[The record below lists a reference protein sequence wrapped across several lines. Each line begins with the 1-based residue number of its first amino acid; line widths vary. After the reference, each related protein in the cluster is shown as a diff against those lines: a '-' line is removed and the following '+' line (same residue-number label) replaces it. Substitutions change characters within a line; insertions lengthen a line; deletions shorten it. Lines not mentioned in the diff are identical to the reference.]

1 MEGMPNEGK
10 HLLLFLII
18 CAVAFWRANLP
29 NFTEKGVFIR
39 ASVVGDVFYEE
50 GSYKARV
57 KILESDIRELE
68 GRKAF
73 LMVFGY
79 MREFPKEI
87 IFDGKVKVRNNKVF
101 IYAQARD
108 IEGVVRDKSIRDW
121 FIGRYEQVSSDK
133 EMVPL
138 GKAFLFGEPRDLLP
152 ARVQKDFLQS
162 GLVHLLV
169 VSGLHVGTIALV
181 LSYMLPRFWGLK
193 LALVGVILYSTLLV
207 NTEPPI
213 LRATIMTALVILAL
227 LSFRRPNG
235 LAILL
240 FSGSAILGLYPHY
253 LFSYS
258 FWMSF
263 VATAYIILAI
273 RGLNVDNKIKT
284 LIASLSAFTGVSPLV
299 ATFSGI
305 SPMSVI
311 FTPLLSPVV
320 LLYSLFGILSL
331 ITFMSFPP
339 FVDIFNLMG
348 RIFELSVAYLS
359 DVSFRLYPQLSVT
372 EAFILLSVGAF
383 FLYVLR
389 GFKRLVPLFAIN
401 SYLTLK
407 AIP

>member
-1 MEGMPNEGK
+1 
-10 HLLLFLII
+10 
-18 CAVAFWRANLP
+18 
-29 NFTEKGVFIR
+29 
-39 ASVVGDVFYEE
+39 
-50 GSYKARV
+50 
-57 KILESDIRELE
+57 
-68 GRKAF
+68 
-73 LMVFGY
+73 
-79 MREFPKEI
+79 
-87 IFDGKVKVRNNKVF
+87 
-101 IYAQARD
+101 
-108 IEGVVRDKSIRDW
+108 
-121 FIGRYEQVSSDK
+121 
-133 EMVPL
+133 
-138 GKAFLFGEPRDLLP
+138 
-152 ARVQKDFLQS
+152 
-162 GLVHLLV
+162 
-169 VSGLHVGTIALV
+169 
-181 LSYMLPRFWGLK
+181 
-193 LALVGVILYSTLLV
+193 
-207 NTEPPI
+207 
-213 LRATIMTALVILAL
+213 
-227 LSFRRPNG
+227 
-235 LAILL
+235 
-240 FSGSAILGLYPHY
+240 
-253 LFSYS
+253 
-258 FWMSF
+258 MSF

-284 LIASLSAFTGVSPLV
+284 LIASLSAFTGVSSLV

-389 GFKRLVPLFAIN
+389 GFKRLVPLFAIS